1 MTKEFEKKIK
11 EAKNEEELL
20 KILDSMN
27 GEELTDE
34 EMELIVGGS
43 NECGKPSNDDG
54 IPENKTALYACDN
67 LASLNKPWLK

>member
-1 MTKEFEKKIK
+1 MLIF
-11 EAKNEEELL
+11 

-43 NECGKPSNDDG
+43 NGCVTNDYSEGKQ
-54 IPENKTALYACDN
+54 AQYACDN
-67 LASLNKPWLK
+67 LASLNKPWMK